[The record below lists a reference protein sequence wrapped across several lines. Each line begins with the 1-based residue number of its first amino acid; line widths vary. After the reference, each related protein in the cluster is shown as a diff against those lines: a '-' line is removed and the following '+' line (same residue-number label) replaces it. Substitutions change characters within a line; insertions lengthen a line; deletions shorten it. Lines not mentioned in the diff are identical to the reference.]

1 MDTSNTKP
9 TKRADDGATVDDSIY
24 VQGSVYFRR
33 DVLEA
38 VDALA
43 KEEERSRSWLINRIL
58 RDAVEQRKIRAAA

>member
-9 TKRADDGATVDDSIY
+9 TKRADDGAAADDSIY